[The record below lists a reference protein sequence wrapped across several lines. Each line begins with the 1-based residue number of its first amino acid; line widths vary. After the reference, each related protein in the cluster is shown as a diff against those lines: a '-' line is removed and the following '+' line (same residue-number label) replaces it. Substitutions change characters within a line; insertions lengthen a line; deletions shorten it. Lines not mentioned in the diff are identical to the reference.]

1 MSGTSPTSEATGP
14 ELTPPVRAA
23 GGAVWRRGA
32 GGLEVI
38 LVHRPK
44 YDDWSL
50 PKGKLDPG
58 ESSEEAAVR
67 EVAEEAT
74 VVTRLGP
81 ELPSVQYV
89 DPNGRNKVVR
99 YWAMTVES
107 GLANGDHEVDAA
119 QWFTLAEAIDRLSYE
134 HDRPV
139 LRRLAELERDG
150 LLT

>member
-1 MSGTSPTSEATGP
+1 MTGTDTVTGEAGKHP
-14 ELTPPVRAA
+14 RLVRAA
-23 GGAVWRRGA
+23 GGAVWRRGEE
-32 GGLEVI
+32 GLEVI

-74 VVTRLGP
+74 VAVRLGP
-81 ELPSVQYV
+81 ELPSVTYEDRFGQT
-89 DPNGRNKVVR
+89 KVVR
-99 YWAMTVES
+99 YWAMTVRS
-107 GLANGDHEVDAA
+107 GLAGGDHEVDLA
-119 QWFTLAEAIDRLSYE
+119 QWFTLPEAISLLSYE

-139 LRRLAELERDG
+139 LGRLADLERDG
-150 LLT
+150 LLV